1 MKITPLILF
10 LILLFVLIISMLFG
24 NSFLLKKREGFVSF
38 GYNNNDNTKMIIPKY
53 SSDVN
58 KQVIYLYDNLYFDG
72 TNANLI
78 EVDSSFCSDVRGGSN
93 ALSINDPSNQNVSC
107 NDSLGRSIQNIY
119 ITTRS
124 NITKSYPSSSNL
136 NITVQESS
144 LTNTPNNNHFSY
156 ITNCPTVSSIVGYK
170 YQIFY
175 SSWENDTYM
184 HIMGLNPNVTKGINI
199 QSYYYDYNRA
209 SMKYVPFLN
218 LNTDVPLYKASY
230 SSIQDSNNGKLYND
244 LIYKHPNIYQIT
256 KYVKYDLVHGCVL
269 IWNPTSNTYNV
280 YSRKTGQIVT
290 DISSAVVDNIP
301 SFVSWIIP
309 DGNNGM
315 VIIMAQGINTLIM
328 VIHPDPNQAQYLL
341 SNCVRFTDK
350 EVYLSSNSS
359 NNLFI
364 STAKS
369 PSKKN
374 TKKNLPC
381 HDELS
386 CKWYYYFK
394 TIGNDPAIL
403 FKNDFIRKTQIVPP
417 VCPTCPKCSDSD
429 VCTNCGGKG
438 GSGTTDTS
446 GNNILKSAAGGTVGL
461 TKEVVGGTV
470 GLTKDVVG
478 GTVGLTKDVVGG
490 AVGLTKDVVGGAVGL
505 TKEAVGGAVGLVK
518 DTASGIYN
526 IGDKKKQNVNTSDN
540 TTSYDASSPVDQ
552 YSYYGALKT
561 KGGNFMPVTADF
573 SSFRK

>member
-38 GYNNNDNTKMIIPKY
+38 GYNNNDNTKINIPQY

-58 KQVIYLYDNLYFDG
+58 KQVTYLYDNLYFDG
-72 TNANLI
+72 TNGNLI

-93 ALSINDPSNQNVSC
+93 AISRNVPCNQNISGNVSC
-107 NDSLGRSIQNIY
+107 NDSLGTSIQNVY
-119 ITTRS
+119 ITTRN
-124 NITKSYPSSSNL
+124 NITKPYPTSSNL

-144 LTNTPNNNHFSY
+144 LTNTSTNHQFSY
-156 ITNCPTVSSIVGYK
+156 ITNCPTISSIPGYK
-170 YQIFY
+170 YQVFY

-184 HIMGLNPNVTKGINI
+184 HIMALDPNVTKGIHI
-199 QSYYYDYNRA
+199 QSYYYDYNSA
-209 SMKYVPFLN
+209 SMKYIPLTH
-218 LNTDVPLYKASY
+218 LNTDVPLYKTSY
-230 SSIQDSNNGKLYND
+230 APNEDSNNGKLYND

-269 IWNPTSNTYNV
+269 IMNPTSNTYNV

-301 SFVSWIIP
+301 SFVSWVIP

-315 VIIMAQGINTLIM
+315 VIIMAQGINTIIM
-328 VIHPDPNQAQYLL
+328 VIHPDPTQKQYIL

-350 EVYLSSNSS
+350 EVHLSSNSS
-359 NNLFI
+359 NKLVIQSSVQEVVQDVSNNI
-364 STAKS
+364 
-369 PSKKN
+369 
-374 TKKNLPC
+374 PC
-381 HDELS
+381 YDELS

-394 TIGNDPAIL
+394 TIGNDPSVL

-417 VCPTCPKCSDSD
+417 VCPTCPKCSGSD
-429 VCTNCGGKG
+429 VCTNCGGNG
-438 GSGTTDTS
+438 GSGTTDGS
-446 GNNILKSAAGGTVGL
+446 GNNIIKSA
-461 TKEVVGGTV
+461 
-470 GLTKDVVG
+470 
-478 GTVGLTKDVVGG
+478 
-490 AVGLTKDVVGGAVGL
+490 VGGAVGL
-505 TKEAVGGAVGLVK
+505 TKEAVGGAVGLTKEVVGGAVGLTKEVVGGAVGIVK

-526 IGDKKKQNVNTSDN
+526 IGDNEKKSSTISS

-552 YSYYGALKT
+552 YSYYGALKS
-561 KGGNFMPVTADF
+561 KGGNYMPVTADF
-573 SSFRK
+573 SSFRR